1 MSASWIHKLTESDSR
16 LHKESVLEA
25 ALAASILGDITSIR
39 LLTMLRMCYNP
50 FVTFGVKQVPVTS
63 NIVNARNP
71 WHNFASLLDKLQTR
85 ALTGH
90 AARDAIVALSTQ
102 FDSEEWNTFCRP
114 IILKDI
120 RAGISEKTI
129 NKICKKTEFEIPVFS
144 CQLATDSTGNS
155 KMAGEKRL
163 EMKLDGCR
171 ALFVVDFMG
180 DTSPNRKPVVT
191 CYSRNG
197 KIFENFN
204 HVCNDIADNADVLS
218 RMCKVMGHSM
228 LDGFVLDGEVM
239 SNSFNE
245 LMKQARRKTDV
256 ESSDSVFYAFDI
268 LPLADFRRGYWNAQ
282 QHKRSATLEE
292 MRPVFD
298 KMSSVQLLP
307 YIIVD
312 LDTAEG
318 KDQFHRYCKDMVD
331 SGKEGVM
338 IKSMDAPYESRRGN
352 FWCKYKPVY
361 TYDLK
366 VVAVEEGT
374 GKNLG
379 RMGALVCE
387 GTEEGKF
394 IRVNVG
400 SGFTDIQ
407 RDDYWVNQNF
417 VIGRIAEIAADAIT
431 QNQNSTHSLRFPRF
445 NRFRD
450 SMTGDKE

>member
-1 MSASWIHKLTESDSR
+1 MSCYWINRLNESESR
-16 LHKESVLEA
+16 LHKESILEG
-25 ALAASILGDITSIR
+25 ALALAIIGDENSIR
-39 LLTMLRMCYNP
+39 LLKYLRMCYNP
-50 FVTFGVKQVPVTS
+50 FVTFGVRQVPLRKDATGCE
-63 NIVNARNP
+63 NP
-71 WHNFASLLDKLQTR
+71 WQEFDNVMAQLAKR
-85 ALTGH
+85 ELTGH
-90 AARDAIVALSTQ
+90 AARDAIANLSVR
-102 FDSEEWNTFCRP
+102 FDSDEWNTFCRP
-114 IILKDI
+114 ILLKDV
-120 RAGISEKTI
+120 RAGISEKTV
-129 NKICKKTEFEIPVFS
+129 NKVCKKTEYEIPVFS

-155 KMAGEKRL
+155 KMTGEKRL
-163 EMKLDGCR
+163 EMKLDGVR

-180 DTSPNRKPVVT
+180 DTSPDRKPVVA

-228 LDGFVLDGEVM
+228 VDGFVLDGEVM

-282 QHKRSATLEE
+282 QHKRSETLEE

-298 KMSSVQLLP
+298 KMTTVQLLP
-307 YIIVD
+307 YIVVD

-352 FWCKYKPVY
+352 FWLKYKPVY

-374 GKNLG
+374 GKNVG
-379 RMGALVCE
+379 KMGALVCE
-387 GTEEGKF
+387 GTEDGKF

-400 SGFTDIQ
+400 SGFTDVQ
-407 RDDYWVNQNF
+407 REDYWVNQNF
-417 VIGRIAEIAADAIT
+417 VIGRIAEIMADAIT
-431 QNQNSTHSLRFPRF
+431 QNQNSSYSLRFPRF

-450 SMTGDKE
+450 SITGDKE

>member
-1 MSASWIHKLTESDSR
+1 MSAAWIHKLNESDSR
-16 LHKESVLEA
+16 LHKESIIKT
-25 ALAASILGDITSIR
+25 ALGLAKIGDIVSER
-39 LLTMLRMCYNP
+39 LLKLLKVCYDP
-50 FVTFGVKQVPVTS
+50 FITFGIKQVPLRKDA
-63 NIVNARNP
+63 IDQENP
-71 WHNFASLLDKLQTR
+71 WEEFSELLLKLSKR
-85 ALTGH
+85 ELTGH
-90 AARDAIVALSTQ
+90 AARDAIVAICER
-102 FDSEEWNTFCRP
+102 FDSDEWNVFCRQ

-129 NKICKKTEFEIPVFS
+129 NKICKKTEFEIPVFG
-144 CQLATDSTGNS
+144 CQLATDSAGNS
-155 KMAGEKRL
+155 KMTGEKRL
-163 EMKLDGCR
+163 EMKLDGVR

-180 DTSPNRKPVVT
+180 DTSPDRKSVVT

-204 HVCNDIADNADVLS
+204 HICNDIADNADVLS

-228 LDGFVLDGEVM
+228 FDGFVLDGEVM
-239 SNSFNE
+239 GNSFNE

-268 LPLADFRRGYWNAQ
+268 LPLGDFHRGFWNAQ
-282 QHKRSATLEE
+282 QYKRSETLEE

-298 KMSSVQLLP
+298 KMTSVQLLP
-307 YIIVD
+307 HIVVD

-338 IKSMDAPYESRRGN
+338 IKDLKAPYESRRGN

-374 GKNLG
+374 GKNIG

-445 NRFRD
+445 SRFRD
-450 SMTGDKE
+450 SLTGDKE

>member
-1 MSASWIHKLTESDSR
+1 MSQLWIDELNSSDSR
-16 LHKESVLEA
+16 LHKEEVLKR
-25 ALAASILGDITSIR
+25 ALSMTILGDESSIR
-39 LLTMLRMCYNP
+39 FLRLLKMCYNP
-50 FVTFGVKQVPVTS
+50 FVTFGFRQVPSTS
-63 NIVNARNP
+63 GITGADNP
-71 WHNFASLLDKLQTR
+71 WSEFESLLNKLAKR
-85 ALTGH
+85 ELTGH
-90 AARDAIVALSTQ
+90 DARDAVLAISGR
-102 FDSEEWNTFCRP
+102 FDSDEWSVFCRP
-114 IILKDI
+114 VILKDI

-144 CQLATDSTGNS
+144 CQLATDSAGNS
-155 KMAGEKRL
+155 KMTGEKRL
-163 EMKLDGCR
+163 EMKLDGVR

-180 DTSPNRKPVVT
+180 DTSLDRKPVVT

-228 LDGFVLDGEVM
+228 VDGFVLDGEVM
-239 SNSFNE
+239 GNSFNE

-268 LPLADFRRGYWNAQ
+268 LPLADFRQGFWNAQ

-298 KMSSVQLLP
+298 KMTSVQLLP
-307 YIIVD
+307 YIVVD

-352 FWCKYKPVY
+352 FWLKYKPVY

-374 GKNLG
+374 GKNVG
-379 RMGALVCE
+379 KMGALVCE
-387 GTEEGKF
+387 GTEDGKF

-400 SGFTDIQ
+400 SGFTDAQ
-407 RDDYWVNQNF
+407 REDYWVNQNF

-431 QNQNSTHSLRFPRF
+431 QNQNSSYSLRFPRF

-450 SMTGDKE
+450 SITGDKE